1 MREPSISKSAD
12 FLPGNQRTLSSIRCL
27 PMLGAL
33 WPGSLEGP
41 FPAGPDGC
49 REVGSL

>member
-12 FLPGNQRTLSSIRCL
+12 FLPGNQRTLSSIRCS

-41 FPAGPDGC
+41 FPAGPVVG

>member
-1 MREPSISKSAD
+1 MREPSIKIQAD
-12 FLPGNQRTLSSIRCL
+12 FLPGNQRTLSSIRCS
-27 PMLGAL
+27 PVLGAL

-41 FPAGPDGC
+41 FPAGPVVG